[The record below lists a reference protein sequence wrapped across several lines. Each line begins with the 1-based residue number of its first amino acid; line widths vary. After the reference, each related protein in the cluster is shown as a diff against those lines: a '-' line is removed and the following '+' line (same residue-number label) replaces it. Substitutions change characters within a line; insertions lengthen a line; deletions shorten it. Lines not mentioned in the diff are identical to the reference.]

1 MNTKNF
7 FLRLKQIKF
16 PKYLREVSVVII
28 GVAVTL
34 YAGGVING
42 IEEKKDLSLQL
53 NAVYTELEENCKRLD
68 VIIEYHREHE
78 HLRNYL
84 FRVVADSGAYNN
96 DSIMKY
102 DRVLSSI
109 VPFSYKRGA
118 FDMFVNTGAMR
129 LLSDRNQLLEI
140 TESYA
145 MLDEFKQDNDRV
157 FELKTQIASETY
169 SIDRKLLF
177 GKNYD
182 FRDPHWNRKFNFHLL
197 NNGME
202 ESAQKLKDELE
213 KVLKKQKY
221 NKN

>member
-1 MNTKNF
+1 MNKNNF
-7 FLRLKQIKF
+7 FSRLKRIKF

-34 YAGGVING
+34 YTGGIING
-42 IEEKKDLSLQL
+42 IKEKKDLDLQL
-53 NAVYTELEENCKRLD
+53 DAVYDELRENSKRLD
-68 VIIEYHREHE
+68 AIIEYHREHE
-78 HLRNYL
+78 LLRNYL
-84 FRVVADSGAYNN
+84 FKVVADPETYNN

-102 DRVLSSI
+102 DKILSST
-109 VPFSYKRGA
+109 VTFSYKRGA

-145 MLDEFKQDNDRV
+145 MLDEFKQDNDGV
-157 FELKTQIASETY
+157 FNMKTQILSETY

-177 GKNYD
+177 EKKYD

-197 NNGME
+197 NSGME
-202 ESAQKLKDELE
+202 KWGKDVKEKLEE
-213 KVLKKQKY
+213 VIAKQKDS
-221 NKN
+221 